1 MDHENTQENAK
12 TSEFLGS
19 RDTELLGVNEP
30 LRNLAITKSVDQ
42 CLVMALE
49 GCQKQALDG
58 HGDLFFQLYLFLG

>member
-12 TSEFLGS
+12 TSEILGS

-42 CLVMALE
+42 SLE
-49 GCQKQALDG
+49 MV
-58 HGDLFFQLYLFLG
+58 LGEC